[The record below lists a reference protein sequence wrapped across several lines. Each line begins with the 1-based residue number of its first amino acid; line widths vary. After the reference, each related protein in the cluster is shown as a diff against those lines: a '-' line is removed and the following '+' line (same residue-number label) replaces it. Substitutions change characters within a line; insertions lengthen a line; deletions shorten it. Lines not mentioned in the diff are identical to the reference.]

1 MKKLLLLLLVLILFT
16 FSCATDEQE
25 PFNYLTETVPITDG
39 VCDFG
44 GLAINGGEDLN
55 RNDIL
60 DPNEITDIVN
70 TCNDSD
76 GVSFIIPADIPFE
89 DIPLAFVQPA
99 YNLKCGTDGG
109 AAEGIGGKI
118 LTVGF
123 DTNGDGYLD
132 YDWDHLLI
140 PNGELTVW
148 KNLCLEIRSGRMLT
162 VITYTF
168 PDDTCPLGGYVVQ
181 GGVDLNETDFLEPDE
196 IQFTE
201 SFCIEEK

>member
-1 MKKLLLLLLVLILFT
+1 MKKLLLLLVLLFA
-16 FSCATDEQE
+16 FSCAEDEQE
-25 PFNYLTETVPITDG
+25 PFNYLTETVPVVEG
-39 VCDFG
+39 VCDYG
-44 GLAINGGEDLN
+44 GLTTNGGEDLN

-60 DPNEITDIVN
+60 DPNEVTSGVN
-70 TCNDSD
+70 ICNDAD
-76 GVSFIIPADIPFE
+76 GVSFFVPDDIPFE
-89 DIPLAFVQPA
+89 DIPLAFVQDA

-123 DTNGDGYLD
+123 DTNNSGDLD
-132 YDWDHLLI
+132 YEWDHLLI

-162 VITYTF
+162 IVTYTF
-168 PDDTCPLGGYVVQ
+168 PDDNCPLGGYIVV
-181 GGVDLNETDFLEPDE
+181 GGVDLNETDFLEDDE